1 MKKAV
6 TILNNEKGSIMVVV
20 IIMMAL
26 LLLMGIMSTKLST
39 VEMQILRN
47 TIIAKQDFYAA
58 EGGITE
64 VSVDVDYAGL
74 PGRPC
79 PSDRTSCSASY
90 SITDID
96 TPIILTH
103 TVKSPSESDPATTD
117 LSDIDNVTDS
127 TWPVNY
133 KGSNAEY
140 AYRVFYRGQGPMPKG
155 YGASFASYIFDTT
168 IRKQTGTSS
177 AQMSATINE
186 GFRKIGPKN

>member
-1 MKKAV
+1 
-6 TILNNEKGSIMVVV
+6 MVVV

-47 TIIAKQDFYAA
+47 TILTKQDFYAA
-58 EGGITE
+58 EGGVTE

-96 TPIILTH
+96 TPTILTK
-103 TVKSPSESDPATTD
+103 TEYNTPPVTLENPSDD
-117 LSDIDNVTDS
+117 QIDNVTDS
-127 TWPVNY
+127 TWPKNY
-133 KGSNAEY
+133 TSSDAEY
-140 AYRVFYRGQGPMPKG
+140 AYRVFFRGQGPMPKG

-168 IRKQTGTSS
+168 IRKQEGVSL